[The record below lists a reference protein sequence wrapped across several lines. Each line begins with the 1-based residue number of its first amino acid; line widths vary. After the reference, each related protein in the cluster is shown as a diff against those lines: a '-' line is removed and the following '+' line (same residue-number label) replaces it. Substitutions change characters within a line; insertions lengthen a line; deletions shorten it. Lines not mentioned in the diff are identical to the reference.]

1 MGAQRLLGVV
11 LVLSVAARIAVA
23 LYLGDTEKA
32 PPLLMDQLS
41 YHALGQRIVEGKGYS
56 FAQGWYPFT
65 MPDTPT
71 AHWSFAYP
79 LFVAALYSLFGVHP
93 LAVRLVQSILGGLLL
108 PWLVYRLA
116 RRAVSERPRIAL
128 IAAGVAAVYG
138 YFVLYAAALM
148 TETFFIALLLWAMEA
163 SLRVEAALREGRV
176 PPVVPVLEIG
186 LSLGLATLMRQSIL
200 PWAPVLFLWL
210 LWRARRVGPLRAV
223 ACRFAL
229 AGVIICALIAPWT
242 YRNYRVYG
250 EFLLLNSSTGY
261 AMYSAQHPMHGMSF
275 SEFAAAPTPPD
286 LEGMNEAQ
294 MDRELLRR
302 GIQLVLDDP
311 GRYALLSLSR
321 LRAYMEFW
329 PTPDTTLLHNI
340 GRVGSFGLMLPFLVY
355 GLWLALR
362 QRELAQRNSLI
373 LVFACFYSIM
383 HILTWA
389 MVRYRLPVDAVLLPF
404 TALGLEGAHAWL
416 RRSLGSRARRR
427 EPAGLQGSVSE
438 RSVTE

>member
-116 RRAVSERPRIAL
+116 RRAVPERPRIAL

-163 SLRVEAALREGRV
+163 SLRVEAALRERRV

-186 LSLGLATLMRQSIL
+186 LSLGLATLMRL
-200 PWAPVLFLWL
+200 GA
-210 LWRARRVGPLRAV
+210 RAV
-223 ACRFAL
+223 PLVAL
-229 AGVIICALIAPWT
+229 ARP
-242 YRNYRVYG
+242 
-250 EFLLLNSSTGY
+250 SSR
-261 AMYSAQHPMHGMSF
+261 SA
-275 SEFAAAPTPPD
+275 
-286 LEGMNEAQ
+286 
-294 MDRELLRR
+294 
-302 GIQLVLDDP
+302 
-311 GRYALLSLSR
+311 
-321 LRAYMEFW
+321 
-329 PTPDTTLLHNI
+329 
-340 GRVGSFGLMLPFLVY
+340 
-355 GLWLALR
+355 
-362 QRELAQRNSLI
+362 
-373 LVFACFYSIM
+373 
-383 HILTWA
+383 
-389 MVRYRLPVDAVLLPF
+389 
-404 TALGLEGAHAWL
+404 
-416 RRSLGSRARRR
+416 ARRR
-427 EPAGLQGSVSE
+427 VSFRVGRRHHLCAHRPVDLSQLPGLWRIPVAQFQHGVCHVLGAAPDARDE
-438 RSVTE
+438 L

>member
-1 MGAQRLLGVV
+1 
-11 LVLSVAARIAVA
+11 
-23 LYLGDTEKA
+23 
-32 PPLLMDQLS
+32 
-41 YHALGQRIVEGKGYS
+41 
-56 FAQGWYPFT
+56 
-65 MPDTPT
+65 
-71 AHWSFAYP
+71 
-79 LFVAALYSLFGVHP
+79 
-93 LAVRLVQSILGGLLL
+93 
-108 PWLVYRLA
+108 
-116 RRAVSERPRIAL
+116 
-128 IAAGVAAVYG
+128 
-138 YFVLYAAALM
+138 
-148 TETFFIALLLWAMEA
+148 
-163 SLRVEAALREGRV
+163 
-176 PPVVPVLEIG
+176 
-186 LSLGLATLMRQSIL
+186 
-200 PWAPVLFLWL
+200 
-210 LWRARRVGPLRAV
+210 
-223 ACRFAL
+223 
-229 AGVIICALIAPWT
+229 
-242 YRNYRVYG
+242 
-250 EFLLLNSSTGY
+250 
-261 AMYSAQHPMHGMSF
+261 MYSAQHPMHGTSF
-275 SEFAAAPTPPD
+275 SEFAAAPMPPD